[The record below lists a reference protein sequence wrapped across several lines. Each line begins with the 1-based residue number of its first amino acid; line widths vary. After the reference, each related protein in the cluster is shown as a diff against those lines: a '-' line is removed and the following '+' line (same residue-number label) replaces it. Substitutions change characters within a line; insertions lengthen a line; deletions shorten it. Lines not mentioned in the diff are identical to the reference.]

1 MTNTFNHRDE
11 ILAKQSV
18 EFNTKMGHGKEILEE
33 KGRSPK
39 CTYCGS
45 ANITK
50 IGLLNRAISTDLW
63 GLSSKKIGMQFHVI
77 IVGDF

>member
-1 MTNTFNHRDE
+1 
-11 ILAKQSV
+11 
-18 EFNTKMGHGKEILEE
+18 MGHGKEILEE

-63 GLSSKKIGMQFHVI
+63 GLSSNDIVNIG
-77 IVGDF
+77 